1 MAVFAPA
8 GTPSGIVERLAAET
22 NKAMK
27 HPDVA
32 ARLGPLGTVGIG
44 SSPQELDRYWHQ
56 QLDYLGKIVK
66 DANIKPV
73 E

>member
-1 MAVFAPA
+1 MPIASPVGLAVNPFGRKPPA
-8 GTPSGIVERLAAET
+8 GQIGV
-22 NKAMK
+22 
-27 HPDVA
+27 
-32 ARLGPLGTVGIG
+32 VGIG

-56 QLDYLGKIVK
+56 QLEYLGRIVK

>member
-1 MAVFAPA
+1 
-8 GTPSGIVERLAAET
+8 
-22 NKAMK
+22 
-27 HPDVA
+27 VA
-32 ARLGPLGTVGIG
+32 ARLGQIGVVGIG

-56 QLDYLGKIVK
+56 QLDYLGRIVK